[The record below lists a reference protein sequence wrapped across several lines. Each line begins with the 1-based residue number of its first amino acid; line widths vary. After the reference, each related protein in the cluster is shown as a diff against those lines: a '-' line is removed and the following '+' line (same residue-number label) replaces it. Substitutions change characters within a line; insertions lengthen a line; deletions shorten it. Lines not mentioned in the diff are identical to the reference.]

1 MKLLFAGGGTMGSVT
16 SLLAV
21 VEELKDKNPD
31 VDFYWLGTKDGPEK
45 SVVRQYNREFK
56 AVASRQLRMFFS
68 SLNFIDIFKIALGF
82 FQSFIFILK
91 YKPGVIVSA
100 GGYVAVPVVWAG
112 WLMGIPSLIH
122 QQDARP
128 GLANKLCAVTAKII
142 TVCFPE
148 SVKNFKQRKV
158 QVIGNPVRQEIKN
171 PKSKIQNLLDKYK
184 LNKKLPI
191 VLIVGGGKGARP
203 INKLVE
209 DSIKELVKF
218 CQIVHVTGI
227 MNYESRIMNYGNY
240 YKYDFLVD
248 STEVLQLA
256 DLIVSR
262 AGMGTLTEIAYL
274 AKPAIIIPIP
284 NSHQVD
290 NALYFYERG
299 AVEILDQTELAGEKF
314 VKRIRNL
321 LSDKKKMKEFGEK
334 AQRVI
339 KWGAEEKIAGLIL
352 SLAK

>member
-1 MKLLFAGGGTMGSVT
+1 MKLLFAGGGTLGSVT

-31 VDFYWLGTKDGPEK
+31 VDFYWLGTKAGPEE
-45 SVVRQYNREFK
+45 SVIREYNIEFK
-56 AVASRQLRMFFS
+56 AVASGKLRRYFS
-68 SLNFIDIFKIALGF
+68 LLNFMDVFKIALGF
-82 FQSFIFILK
+82 FQSFILILK
-91 YKPGVIVSA
+91 CRPDVIVSA

-112 WLMGIPSLIH
+112 WLLGIPSLIH
-122 QQDARP
+122 QQDVRA
-128 GLANKLCAVTAKII
+128 GLANKLCAGAAKII

-148 SVKNFKQRKV
+148 SVKNFKQSKV
-158 QVIGNPVRQEIKN
+158 QITGNPVRQEIRN
-171 PKSKIQNLLDKYK
+171 PKSKIQDLIDKYK
-184 LNKKLPI
+184 LNEQLPR
-191 VLIVGGGKGARP
+191 VLVMGGGRGARS

-227 MNYESRIMNYGNY
+227 MNYESKITNYGNY

-262 AGMGTLTEIAYL
+262 AGMGALTEIAYL
-274 AKPAIIIPIP
+274 GKPAIIMPIP

-299 AVEILDQTELAGEKF
+299 AVEILDQKELAGEEF
-314 VKRIRNL
+314 VKRVRDL
-321 LSDKKKMKEFGEK
+321 LGDKKKMKGLGDK